1 MKRTQLAV
9 AVLLATGSVSAVAET
24 YTVTPLPLQDVGQN
38 TFARSID
45 NTGKMLSM
53 VQLEFNPPVD
63 LDQLVDDTSFFTTY
77 SGSLEDEDDAL
88 QGVFTDADYTLVV
101 NFLLSN
107 QGSSIGQKL
116 ASFRTYSTDTTDID
130 LVPGLDEIT
139 DQFDDY
145 TQSVEAGGRDS
156 VSGNFIVGDSPG
168 VVVLDEYENEDGDT
182 INYTYSEL
190 PQQAFVQTTSG
201 TKIIPAVDDT
211 LGGFSSARA
220 VNQNLQVAGFSTVS
234 FLDTVD
240 EAVETCEDDETR
252 GDLPEGRCFYS
263 IYGGDFNVPRIS
275 SYFVT
280 NSTNY
285 LPAFVLS
292 SEVNATIWQ
301 LDVNGDVISTDTFPL
316 LFTPEED
323 DTSHYFS
330 YAYDINEQ
338 GIAVGEALTGDAVTI
353 TRPNS
358 SGLNESERVATVF
371 RDGET
376 EELLPR
382 EENLLSQAM
391 AINDNNWVAGAVLRE
406 SSDIARSRL
415 FAYNLDTTEQLY
427 PDGFFAT
434 AGVQANAINNNNIIV
449 GKSDFDATSDTVRE
463 THAFMFNIE
472 TEEFL
477 DLNDLTPCDSE
488 YTLLE
493 AIDINDNDEIIAN
506 ARVRSTSKY
515 VTGADV
521 ISSEGETIE
530 VDAIIA
536 VKLSP
541 TGGAI
546 DDCSIDDDGE
556 EVDDNFERSGAS
568 TSFFGLLTLS
578 LFAIFRRKLKK

>member
-63 LDQLVDDTSFFTTY
+63 VEQLEEDTSFFTTF
-77 SGSLEDEDDAL
+77 SGSLENEDDAV

-107 QGSSIGQKL
+107 QDSSTGQKL
-116 ASFRTYSTDTTDID
+116 ASFRTYLTDTTDID
-130 LVPGLDEIT
+130 LVPGLDEVT
-139 DQFDDY
+139 DKFDDY

-168 VVVLDEYENEDGDT
+168 VVVLDEYENEDGNT

-190 PQQAFVQTTSG
+190 PQQAFVQTSSG
-201 TKIIPAVDDT
+201 SSKVIPAVDDT

-252 GDLPEGRCFYS
+252 GDLPEGRCYFS
-263 IYGGDFNVPRIS
+263 IYGGEFNVPRIS

-280 NSTNY
+280 NSTSF
-285 LPAFVLS
+285 LSGFILS

-358 SGLNESERVATVF
+358 SGLNESERVATVY

-376 EELLPR
+376 QELLPR
-382 EENLLSQAM
+382 EENP
-391 AINDNNWVAGAVLRE
+391 I
-406 SSDIARSRL
+406 
-415 FAYNLDTTEQLY
+415 
-427 PDGFFAT
+427 
-434 AGVQANAINNNNIIV
+434 
-449 GKSDFDATSDTVRE
+449 KS
-463 THAFMFNIE
+463 
-472 TEEFL
+472 
-477 DLNDLTPCDSE
+477 
-488 YTLLE
+488 
-493 AIDINDNDEIIAN
+493 
-506 ARVRSTSKY
+506 
-515 VTGADV
+515 
-521 ISSEGETIE
+521 
-530 VDAIIA
+530 
-536 VKLSP
+536 
-541 TGGAI
+541 
-546 DDCSIDDDGE
+546 
-556 EVDDNFERSGAS
+556 
-568 TSFFGLLTLS
+568 
-578 LFAIFRRKLKK
+578 